1 MTGSDAASNSG
12 QNIEPGDIEALL
24 PWYAAGTLRR
34 RDRQRVEAALR
45 QDAELA
51 RQGLARQID
60 LVREEL
66 AETIHL
72 NETLGAPPPHVADRL
87 MAAIDAETNAARK
100 HVPGSVAGWL
110 TGFFASLPPR
120 TLAVAA
126 SFAVLAIALQAFMLV
141 DVFTKPQGSSQL
153 ASLGSAHAPRKF
165 CDGAFRA
172 SGERRRD
179 HQFPAQLSGRA
190 GGRSDGRRALSR
202 AHRDEVARQR
212 RARQDRRAHAAR
224 SRRGVG
230 RAAPRPP
237 NLPSRANNP
246 GLPSY
251 PTANASIFPHLNLSP
266 GGPTNHWWRQQAPSA
281 RYSPIPSADF
291 QTRPASSPPGGSSIS
306 GMPAKARRIR
316 CFGQV
321 GRQWPFAP
329 ASKMADNAGR
339 GGIVGGWRYRPR
351 NRGPDQ
357 GFCRFRRGALGQSA
371 RRARQHSRHDRPE
384 RCRQNHLLQFAEQIP
399 HSDPRPHRVRWTRH
413 HRAAGRPRSRGSDW
427 CARFRFPRCFRI

>member
-141 DVFTKPQGSSQL
+141 DVFTTPQGSSQL
-153 ASLGSAHAPRKF
+153 ASLGSAQRHESFAMVRF
-165 CDGAFRA
+165 AQAASAAEITNFLHNYQAALVDGPT
-172 SGERRRD
+172 E
-179 HQFPAQLSGRA
+179 
-190 GGRSDGRRALSR
+190 GGLYRVRIAMKSLAKEELGKV
-202 AHRDEVARQR
+202 VARM
-212 RARQDRRAHAAR
+212 RQDRVVESAEPAETAEP
-224 SRRGVG
+224 
-230 RAAPRPP
+230 AE
-237 NLPSRANNP
+237 P
-246 GLPSY
+246 G
-251 PTANASIFPHLNLSP
+251 
-266 GGPTNHWWRQQAPSA
+266 
-281 RYSPIPSADF
+281 
-291 QTRPASSPPGGSSIS
+291 
-306 GMPAKARRIR
+306 K
-316 CFGQV
+316 
-321 GRQWPFAP
+321 
-329 ASKMADNAGR
+329 
-339 GGIVGGWRYRPR
+339 
-351 NRGPDQ
+351 
-357 GFCRFRRGALGQSA
+357 
-371 RRARQHSRHDRPE
+371 
-384 RCRQNHLLQFAEQIP
+384 
-399 HSDPRPHRVRWTRH
+399 
-413 HRAAGRPRSRGSDW
+413 
-427 CARFRFPRCFRI
+427 